1 MKRFILTAIFA
12 LVFITTSAHAADK
25 GMYVSGNV
33 GLSLVPELDQ
43 NIVGFPTFASVNL
56 DPGFI
61 IGGALGYNL
70 GDFRFEGEIS
80 YRTNDTDDGTTVF
93 LPSTAPVDGDI
104 SALSFMVNG
113 FYDFHSPNFP
123 LVPYLGVGLG
133 IANIDAD
140 ITIPSLSPLAVVD
153 DSATVAAFQLMVGLG
168 YNINPTTTLTFDY
181 RYFVTEDP
189 EFSCGPAL
197 VCVADLQSDYSNH
210 SFNFGARFMF

>member
-1 MKRFILTAIFA
+1 MKRMIAVLA
-12 LVFITTSAHAADK
+12 LVFIATSAHAADK

-33 GLSLVPELDQ
+33 GLSLVPEVDL

-56 DPGFI
+56 DAGFI
-61 IGGALGYNL
+61 IGGALGYNF
-70 GDFRFEGEIS
+70 GAFRAEGEIS

-93 LPSTAPVDGDI
+93 LPGAVPVGGDI

-113 FYDFHSPNFP
+113 FYDLHSPNSP

-133 IANIDAD
+133 FANIAAD
-140 ITIPSLSPLAVVD
+140 VTAPSLSPLAIVD
-153 DSATVAAFQLMVGLG
+153 DNATVAAIQLMAGLG

-181 RYFVTEDP
+181 RYFATDNP

-197 VCVADLQSDYSNH
+197 ICVADLELEYSNH